1 MGIQNWVERNGAAP
15 EPAIQQG
22 SPEPVDP
29 NPPDR
34 AEPPPPVAESVPS
47 WLQDVPP
54 LTEEW
59 GFSEPPEADALEPVD
74 PVYGLD
80 WKGLEARVAACERC
94 ELCKT
99 RTRTVFGVGDR
110 SADLMVIGE
119 APGVDEDRQGE
130 PFVGR
135 AGQLLNAM
143 LLAIGLERS
152 QVFIANVLKCRPP
165 GNRDPQPDE
174 VAACRGYLE
183 RQIDLVEPRVIVL
196 LGKVAAQTL
205 LGNDLT
211 LSAMRGQ
218 WYRVRGVGTRVT
230 YHPAALLRNAGF
242 KRPTWEDMQVVRDRL
257 LESSRG

>member
-1 MGIQNWVERNGAAP
+1 MDESLRRRYLEAMGIQNWVERNGAAP
-15 EPAIQQG
+15 EPVIPQG

-34 AEPPPPVAESVPS
+34 AEPPPPVAESVPP

-54 LTEEW
+54 LAEEW

-119 APGVDEDRQGE
+119 APGADEDRQGE

-143 LLAIGLERS
+143 LLAIGLERNR
-152 QVFIANVLKCRPP
+152 VFIANVLKCRPP
-165 GNRDPQPDE
+165 GNRDPRPE
-174 VAACRGYLE
+174 EACIRLATTQVRDTPLVQAPRAQATCRRGSIRAEL
-183 RQIDLVEPRVIVL
+183 
-196 LGKVAAQTL
+196 AAQDRQRFHRE
-205 LGNDLT
+205 GYIA
-211 LSAMRGQ
+211 LSLSGLP
-218 WYRVRGVGTRVT
+218 
-230 YHPAALLRNAGF
+230 PA
-242 KRPTWEDMQVVRDRL
+242 
-257 LESSRG
+257 